1 MDTTVTSLPP
11 ISQRISNLAESAT
24 LAMAAKARE
33 YRAQGIDVIALSL
46 GEPDFKTPG
55 HICEGAKKAIDEG
68 SYFSYPPVNGYLDLR
83 QAICDKLA
91 RDNNIQ
97 YQPDQVVVSNGAK
110 QSIAN
115 AMFSLVDPGDEVIV
129 YSPYWVSYEAIIK
142 LAEGVPV
149 FIEGSLENAF
159 KATAQQLA
167 DAITPKTKVVIY
179 SSPSNPTGGVFTR
192 KEMEEMA
199 AVLAKHPNIY
209 VIADEIYEYINYTS
223 EHVSLA
229 SIPEMYDRT
238 VTVNGFAKGFAMT
251 GWRVGYIAAP
261 KWIAKACSK
270 MQGQITS
277 ANCSIAQ
284 RAALTALN
292 EDLAPTYAMAEEYLR
307 RRDLVYQLL
316 KDIPGLKT
324 NLPEGAF
331 YFFPDISAYF
341 GKSDGQNT
349 INNADEFC
357 MYILDEAHVAL
368 VTGSAF
374 GAPHCVRLSYA
385 ASEENLR
392 KAIAK
397 IKEVL
402 ARLS

>member
-1 MDTTVTSLPP
+1 MDSTVTSVSPV
-11 ISQRISNLAESAT
+11 SQRISNLAESAT

-46 GEPDFKTPG
+46 GEPDFKTPH
-55 HICEGAKKAIDEG
+55 HICQGAKRAIDEG
-68 SYFSYPPVNGYLDLR
+68 LYFSYPPVNGYLDLR

-91 RDNNIQ
+91 RDNKIQ
-97 YQPDQVVVSNGAK
+97 YQPDQIVVSNGAK

-129 YSPYWVSYEAIIK
+129 YSPYWVSYQAIIE
-142 LAEGVPV
+142 LAEGTPV
-149 FIEGSLENAF
+149 YIEGSLENAF
-159 KATAQQLA
+159 KATAQQLEA
-167 DAITPKTKVVIY
+167 AITPKTKVVIY

-192 KEMEEMA
+192 REMEEIA
-199 AVLAKHPNIY
+199 QVLSKHPHIY

-229 SIPEMYDRT
+229 SIGEMYDRT
-238 VTVNGFAKGFAMT
+238 ITVNGFAKGFAMT

-284 RAALTALN
+284 RAALTALT

-307 RRDLVYQLL
+307 RRDLVYELL
-316 KDIPGLKT
+316 QEIPGVKT

-341 GKSDGQNT
+341 GKSDGQTT
-349 INNADEFC
+349 IGNADDLC

-368 VTGSAF
+368 VTGTAF
-374 GAPHCVRLSYA
+374 GAPNCIRLSYA

-402 ARLS
+402 ARLN